1 MARVLFHVDLNAF
14 FASCEELKNPSLKG
28 KPMAVGSLSKRGVLS
43 TANYAARKEGVHSA
57 MPVYEALRKC
67 PSLIIVQGDYQ
78 YYRSVSAQFFEFLR
92 QYTTLLEPCSID
104 ECFMDVT
111 DVIARYKRP
120 LDLAFE
126 IQDELIERLGLSVSI
141 GVAPTR
147 FLAKMASDMK
157 KPRGITVLRKA
168 EIEQKLY
175 PLPIEAIVGL
185 GKKTVPLLKEKGIT
199 TIGELADK
207 KNESLV
213 LQILGR
219 NGYALLQKVH
229 GQSSDQLQVSST
241 RKSISLSRTY
251 EQDFYTMDEVLV
263 QARHLTQHLCNKMM
277 REHQM
282 GQLVSVSLRDTEF
295 HNIIRSQNL
304 GQYTNQFPLIY
315 QAVSNLI
322 EENFEPVGYRHIGI
336 HVSSIK
342 NQEKILQ
349 QPSIFEIPQHD
360 TDWILN
366 KLNRKMDKQV
376 FMKASD
382 LLKDGNQQK

>member
-14 FASCEELKNPSLKG
+14 FASCEELKDPSLKG
-28 KPMAVGSLSKRGVLS
+28 RPIAVGSLSKRGVLS

-78 YYRSVSAQFFEFLR
+78 YYRSVSAQFFDFLR

-104 ECFMDVT
+104 ECIMDVT
-111 DVIARYKRP
+111 EIIARYKRP

-157 KPRGITVLRKA
+157 KPRGITVLRKS
-168 EIEQKLY
+168 EIPQKLY
-175 PLPIEAIVGL
+175 PLPIESIVGL

-207 KNESLV
+207 NNENLV
-213 LQILGR
+213 LHILGR

-229 GQSSDQLQVSST
+229 GQSSDQLQVSTT
-241 RKSISLSRTY
+241 RKSISLSHTY
-251 EQDFYTMDEVLV
+251 EQDLYTMEEVLT
-263 QARHLTQHLCNKMM
+263 QARYLTQHLCNKMM
-277 REHQM
+277 KEQQM
-282 GQLVSVSLRDTEF
+282 GQLVSLSLRDTDF
-295 HNIIRSQNL
+295 HNIVRSQNL
-304 GQYTNQFPLIY
+304 GQYTNQFPIIY
-315 QAVSNLI
+315 QCVTNLI

-336 HVSSIK
+336 HIGSIK
-342 NQEKILQ
+342 NQEKIIH
-349 QPSIFEIPQHD
+349 QPSIFDVPKHD

-382 LLKDGNQQK
+382 LLKDENQ

>member
-43 TANYAARKEGVHSA
+43 TANYVARSYGVHAA

-67 PSLIIVQGDYQ
+67 PELIIVQGDYQ
-78 YYRSVSAQFFEFLR
+78 YYRSVSAQFFDYLR
-92 QYTTLLEPCSID
+92 QYTQLLEPCSID

-111 DVIARYKRP
+111 EIIARYKRP

-126 IQDELIERLGLSVSI
+126 IQDGLIEQLGLSVSI

-157 KPRGITVLRKA
+157 KPRGITVLRKS
-168 EIEQKLY
+168 ELVRKLY
-175 PLPIEAIVGL
+175 PLSIDTIVGL
-185 GKKTVPLLKEKGIT
+185 GKKTVPLLKEKGIE
-199 TIGELADK
+199 TIGDLADS

-219 NGYALLQKVH
+219 NGYSLLQKVH
-229 GQSSDQLQVSST
+229 GKSSDQLQVSST

-251 EQDFYTMDEVLV
+251 EQDFYTMDEVLT
-263 QARHLTQHLCNKMM
+263 QARLLTLKLSEKMT
-277 REHQM
+277 RENQM

-295 HNIIRSQNL
+295 HNIVRSRNL
-304 GQYTNQFPLIY
+304 GHYTHQFPVLY

-336 HVSSIK
+336 HVGSIK
-342 NQEKILQ
+342 NQEKILH
-349 QPSIFEIPQHD
+349 QPTIFEAPQQD
-360 TDWILN
+360 TDWILK
-366 KLNRKMDKQV
+366 KLNRKMESPV
-376 FMKASD
+376 FIKASD
-382 LLKDGNQQK
+382 LLKDGQKHE

>member
-43 TANYAARKEGVHSA
+43 TANYAAREQGVHSA

-67 PSLIIVQGDYQ
+67 PDLTIVQGDYQ
-78 YYRSVSAQFFEFLR
+78 YYRSVSAQFFEYLR
-92 QYTTLLEPCSID
+92 QYTPLLEPCSID

-111 DVIARYKRP
+111 NVIARYKRP

-126 IQDELIERLGLSVSI
+126 IQDGLMEKLGLSVSI

-157 KPRGITVLRKA
+157 KPRGITVLRKS
-168 EIEQKLY
+168 EIERKLY
-175 PLPIEAIVGL
+175 PLAIDAIVGL
-185 GKKTVPLLKEKGIT
+185 GKKTVPLLKEKGIQ
-199 TIGELADK
+199 TIQDLANK
-207 KNESLV
+207 ENEPVV

-219 NGYALLQKVH
+219 QGYPLLQKIH
-229 GQSSDQLQVSST
+229 GRSSDQLQVSST

-251 EQDFYTMDEVLV
+251 EQDFYTMDEVLT
-263 QARHLTQHLCNKMM
+263 QARFLTMKLSEKMA
-277 REHQM
+277 RENQM
-282 GQLVSVSLRDTEF
+282 GKLISISLRDTEF
-295 HNIIRSQNL
+295 HNIVRSQNL
-304 GQYTNQFPLIY
+304 GQYTNQFPILY

-322 EENFEPVGYRHIGI
+322 EEHFESVGYRHIGI
-336 HVSSIK
+336 HVGSIK
-342 NQEKILQ
+342 NQEQILQ
-349 QPSIFEIPQHD
+349 QQTIFDTLTHD

-366 KLNRKMDKQV
+366 KLNKKMDHNV
-376 FMKASD
+376 FIKASD
-382 LLKDGNQQK
+382 LLKGGKQHE